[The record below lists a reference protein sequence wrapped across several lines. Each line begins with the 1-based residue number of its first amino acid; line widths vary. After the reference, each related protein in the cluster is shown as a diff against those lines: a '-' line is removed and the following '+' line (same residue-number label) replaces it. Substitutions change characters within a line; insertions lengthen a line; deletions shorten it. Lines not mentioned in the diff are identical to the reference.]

1 MSFLD
6 RAKHTLDTVGY
17 NIGVARTVVRAKLE
31 DGFDTEIEPVS
42 MDEMFRPQ
50 VHVTG
55 SFFVPGD
62 GVDLAE
68 RQQKYVDGKYG
79 PMFSTDAPATDDG
92 TVRIRVP
99 KEYSE
104 DGWATV
110 PALASR
116 ELTQNQ
122 KLVAGLSGVN
132 SVAYVEA
139 DYKDQVD
146 CRVIKDGQETTTKI
160 DRTELHYFSEK
171 ALEAYLWLEKA
182 KKAHT
187 ATEKTDTATEKT
199 DTAQADGA
207 FATKPRIVFANYVS
221 DKFIREQPMVGTKEN
236 NGKSF
241 MVVSI
246 PCTLSESGLATIAV
260 KPGAVHQAMRKGEP
274 MEGYSSVML
283 GSPDTLLKVSIK
295 EGDQYQ
301 QVEMRAVDVA
311 EMIELGR
318 AAYKNKLRPELDKAR
333 KEVEAKKDAFR
344 GMGDPSADVATHTE
358 PTAEDQ
364 LKV

>member
-31 DGFDTEIEPVS
+31 DGFDTEIEPIS

-55 SFFVPGD
+55 SLFRMGD

-68 RQQKYVDGKYG
+68 RQQKYVDEKYG
-79 PMFSTDAPATDDG
+79 PMFATDAEATDDG

-122 KLVAGLSGVN
+122 RLVAGLSGVS

-171 ALEAYLWLEKA
+171 ALEAYLWLDKA
-182 KKAHT
+182 KRAHS
-187 ATEKTDTATEKT
+187 AAEKT

-207 FATKPRIVFANYVS
+207 FATKPRMVFANYVS

-241 MVVSI
+241 MVVSV
-246 PCTLSESGLATIAV
+246 PCTLSEDGFATVAV
-260 KPGAVHQAMRKGEP
+260 KPGAVRQAVRKGEP
-274 MEGYSSVML
+274 MEGYSTVVL

-295 EGDQYQ
+295 EGSKYQ
-301 QVEMRAVDVA
+301 QVDMRAADVA
-311 EMIELGR
+311 EMFEFGR
-318 AAYKNKLRPELDKAR
+318 ASYRSKLRPELDKAR
-333 KEVEAKKDAFR
+333 KEVEAKNDAFR
-344 GMGDPSADVATHTE
+344 GMGDPSADVSTPTE
-358 PTAEDQ
+358 PAAEDQ